1 MKREQN
7 RSMLKGSSLWSF
19 AYALTSLRNYPIRNM
34 GIAVV
39 LAIGVALPTT
49 VFVWTETGT
58 SLTVTD
64 YFDST
69 AYQLAM
75 KPKTGQNYGSSHME
89 AAVEALSGH
98 QYVEGVDV
106 VPSTVGILVGES
118 IPDWSSYSMYGLNY
132 ILGIKDMRVLFLTEG
147 ALERWSMHLDYQGN
161 SSLALGQI
169 LVSTQL
175 VEYTRQVHNI
185 VLGIGSVIDL
195 SVLRYNARGTG
206 PESAESLGRFDVE
219 NLTVVGIYDPDPT
232 RTLISKSF
240 VSISRKNWDPLGYAE
255 PVLGLED
262 SVIILQSQVPETV
275 LSEVTTR
282 GFYSPAGFLRLSR
295 NDLMTVGAAN
305 LGAELETFKAQLEES
320 YRYLTFDG
328 LAEIWKLSSQI
339 ATYMNSQIITIVGFP
354 VLVMSLMLT
363 VFTSESSIARRKGE
377 ISALRSK
384 GASFNQVLSAFMWES
399 LFLALIGF
407 GTGILLSLV
416 MAPLLG
422 ASRGIF
428 VVDFATFGRYLMA
441 VTVPTLS
448 LVIGFVLAMCLPIA
462 YLLHVARRIDVS
474 EVGQPTAE
482 EPEEAAEEGSVTKY
496 ALILGAV
503 LALLIAM
510 PTILSPRGTMAIG
523 QILIATLTLFVA
535 AYLGSR
541 VMRLVTARLSERVSF
556 ALGEKSLYLTQS
568 LKRRKGQFIPLL
580 VILTLTLTTTMMMLI
595 QSSSFQFTV
604 ETELRYAIGAD
615 VRVECSD
622 LPLSFNETLVQYEGV
637 YRVSPVLETWAQA
650 GSNAFFLEGVD
661 AVSYSG
667 IGFFTGQSFVSDT
680 ASVVLGRLASKQN
693 GIVISAYYSDL
704 WNKTIGNSVGVMFGT
719 VNGSA
724 YWSME
729 IVGIMT
735 SAPGFGFAS
744 TVGLTS
750 ATFASQF
757 GFQITRDGFALVNL
771 DFLYE
776 VGNLETCNL
785 FLVDLLESSDGAD
798 LISAVKEMEDTTL
811 FTPGSFDIAEESTSI
826 QLFLSGIQG
835 LTSVSFIM
843 CTAMG
848 LSAIALFLGSAVIER
863 RNEYAIF
870 RALGGTRNQVVSMVF
885 GEFAG
890 SVVAAMSISIIL
902 GIVFG
907 YIMSILT
914 FGISPFSPLLGGA
927 LSFPLILIGLTL
939 LLEGVVML
947 LSCYIPARRAGSVDP
962 AAILR
967 NL

>member
-1 MKREQN
+1 
-7 RSMLKGSSLWSF
+7 MLKGSSLWSL
-19 AYALTSLRNYPIRNM
+19 AYALSSLRNYPIRNM

-64 YFDST
+64 YFNST
-69 AYQLAM
+69 AYQLALS
-75 KPKTGQNYGSSHME
+75 PKTGHNYDSSHLE
-89 AAVEALSGH
+89 DAVEALSGNR
-98 QYVEGVDV
+98 YVEGVDV

-118 IPDWSSYSMYGLNY
+118 IPDWSLYSMYGLNY
-132 ILGIKDMRVLFLTEG
+132 LLGIKDMRVLFLTEG
-147 ALERWSMHLDYQGN
+147 ALERWSMHFDYQGN
-161 SSLALGQI
+161 FSLTLGQV
-169 LVSTQL
+169 LVSAQF
-175 VEYTRQVHNI
+175 VEYVYQVHNI
-185 VLGIGSVIDL
+185 VLRIGSVIDI
-195 SVLRYNARGTG
+195 SVLRYGPRGTG
-206 PESAESLGRFDVE
+206 PDSASTLGRLDVE
-219 NLTVVGIYDPDPT
+219 NLTVVGIYSPVQT
-232 RTLISKSF
+232 RTLVSKSF
-240 VSISRKNWDPLGYAE
+240 IAMSRKNWDPFGNSE
-255 PVLGLED
+255 PVLGLAD
-262 SVIILQSQVPETV
+262 SVIILQSQVSESV
-275 LSEVTTR
+275 VSEVANR
-282 GFYSPAGFLRLSR
+282 GFYSPTAFLRLSR
-295 NDLMTVGAAN
+295 NDLMTVGAVN
-305 LGAELETFKAQLEES
+305 VGGELETFKAQLEET
-320 YRYLTFDG
+320 YRYLTIDG
-328 LAEIWKLSSQI
+328 LTEIWKLSSQI
-339 ATYMNSQIITIVGFP
+339 ATFVNSQILTIVGFP

-384 GASFNQVLSAFMWES
+384 GASFNQVFSAFMWES
-399 LFLALIGF
+399 MFLALIGF
-407 GTGILLSLV
+407 ATGILLSLV
-416 MAPLLG
+416 MAPVLG

-428 VVDFATFGRYLMA
+428 VVDFATLGRYMTA
-441 VTVPTLS
+441 VSVPILS

-482 EPEEAAEEGSVTKY
+482 EPEEAAEEGSIARY

-503 LALLIAM
+503 LALLVAM
-510 PTILSPRGTMAIG
+510 PIIFNPRGNVAIG
-523 QILIATLTLFVA
+523 QILIATLVLFVA
-535 AYLGSR
+535 SYLGSR

-595 QSSSFQFTV
+595 QSSSFEFTV
-604 ETELRYAIGAD
+604 DTELRYAIGAD
-615 VRVECSD
+615 VRIESSD
-622 LPLSFNETLVQYEGV
+622 LSLWFNETLVKYEGV
-637 YRVSPVLETWAQA
+637 YRVSPVIETWAQA
-650 GSNAFFLEGVD
+650 GSNAFFLEGID
-661 AVSYSG
+661 AVSYSR
-667 IGFFTGQSFVSDT
+667 IGFFAGQSFVSDV
-680 ASVVLGRLASKQN
+680 ASTVLERLASRQN
-693 GIVISAYYSDL
+693 GIVISAYHANL
-704 WNKTIGNSVGVMFGT
+704 WNKTIGDSVSVMFGIASGQT
-719 VNGSA
+719 TR
-724 YWSME
+724 SME

-750 ATFASQF
+750 PTFASQF
-757 GFQITRDGFALVNL
+757 GFQVTREGFALVNL

-776 VGNLETCNL
+776 AGNLETCNL
-785 FLVDLLESSDGAD
+785 FLIDLLEGSDGAD
-798 LISAVKEMEDTTL
+798 LISAVEAMDDITVI
-811 FTPGSFDIAEESTSI
+811 TPGTFDIAKESTSI

-835 LTSVSFIM
+835 LTAVSFVL

-870 RALGGTRNQVVSMVF
+870 RALGGTRDQVVSMVF

-890 SVVAAMSISIIL
+890 SVVAAMSISIVL
-902 GIVFG
+902 GVMFG

-927 LSFPLILIGLTL
+927 LSFPVILIAVTL
-939 LLEGVVML
+939 LLESVVML
-947 LSCYIPARRAGSVDP
+947 LSCYIPARKAGSVDP
-962 AAILR
+962 AAALR